1 MICIIQYSLIASV
14 QSDATARHA
23 AAQRNPVPAHFA
35 TRPLGRSPATHQQ
48 EFSLLRYFR
57 KLLPS
62 SSRTDGIR
70 AVEPHDPLD
79 VCLFILFPPWLT

>member
-1 MICIIQYSLIASV
+1 MQYSQIACV
-14 QSDATARHA
+14 QSDAAAHRA

-35 TRPLGRSPATHQQ
+35 TRPLGRSPAVHQR
-48 EFSLLRYFR
+48 EFSVLRYLR

-70 AVEPHDPLD
+70 PVEPRDLLD
-79 VCLFILFPPWLT
+79 VCLFILFLPWLT